1 MAGLRDG
8 LQRSRELYLAE
19 LEREYDVDRRLPV
32 NHAGSLPQ
40 RVRHIGFSVRGAGQQ
55 SAWKRR
61 FGRGTTAPTETT
73 LRATLLTRCALLHS
87 LGGVL
92 VAGAMTVVFLES
104 QVKDW
109 LWLVLLSMLVAIYGV
124 VAYWYAEHVD
134 RLGLARWIILGGD
147 LLALTWL
154 WLLLGPSLVFALL
167 LPGIALLALVLS
179 DRRDLLITAAWE
191 VGVLVV
197 LVIGNLA
204 GWPHPPLRTPPVVT
218 LLLTLLGSLACLGWM
233 IAALLMVLERRDQ
246 LGSADHWNSAE
257 IARVRIESDI
267 HLRQLQDGIATL
279 QGVLGRVAGGELH
292 ARVVMKESELAPIA
306 AKVNSLLD
314 RQEQMFEEAR
324 QHRQLEAAV
333 AEMVTL
339 LEALHRGE
347 RVGWPAP
354 TGTQVD
360 RILALM
366 RAPLSPRPLPR
377 ITTKLPA
384 TSAPAAQAPEGAAPA
399 PASTRNRGPDAA
411 STAVQA
417 PAPIRRSET
426 N

>member
-8 LQRSRELYLAE
+8 LQRSRELYLPG
-19 LEREYDVDRRLPV
+19 LESEPEEIERWPANRTQSV
-32 NHAGSLPQ
+32 PQ
-40 RVRHIGFSVRGAGQQ
+40 RVRNIGFSVRAGDQQ

-73 LRATLLTRCALLHS
+73 LRATLLIRCALLHS

-104 QVKDW
+104 HAKGW

-124 VAYWYAEHVD
+124 AAYWYAEHFD
-134 RLGLARWIILGGD
+134 RLGLARWMVLGGD
-147 LLALTWL
+147 LVALTWL
-154 WLLLGPSLVFALL
+154 WLLLGPSLVVSLL

-179 DRRDLLITAAWE
+179 DRCDLLMTVALEIVA
-191 VGVLVV
+191 LVV
-197 LVIGNLA
+197 LVIGDLA
-204 GWPHPPLRTPPVVT
+204 GWSHLHLQAPPVVT

-233 IAALLMVLERRDQ
+233 VSALLAVLARSEQ
-246 LGSADHWNSAE
+246 ISFADHWNSAE

-279 QGVLGRVAGGELH
+279 QGVLGRVAGGDLH
-292 ARVVMKESELAPIA
+292 ARVVIKEGELAPIA

-314 RQEQMFEEAR
+314 RQEQMFDEAR

-333 AEMVTL
+333 GELVAL

-366 RAPLSPRPLPR
+366 RAPLAPRPLPR

-384 TSAPAAQAPEGAAPA
+384 PSALAEQAPQDATPA
-399 PASTRNRGPDAA
+399 PATARSVGPDAA
-411 STAVQA
+411 FA
-417 PAPIRRSET
+417 PRKSPASVRRPET
-426 N
+426 S